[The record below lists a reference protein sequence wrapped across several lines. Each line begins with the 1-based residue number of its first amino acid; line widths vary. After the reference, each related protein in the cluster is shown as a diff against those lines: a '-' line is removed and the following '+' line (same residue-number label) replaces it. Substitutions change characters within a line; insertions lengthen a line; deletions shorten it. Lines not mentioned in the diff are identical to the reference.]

1 MQKFASVD
9 EALDFAIAKEEEAA
23 RFYNDVAAKAKP
35 WMAEIFRGFAA
46 EEAKHQAK
54 LLGVKRGQK
63 MLDAT
68 AKVQDL
74 HLTDYLVADD
84 NWDGADYQQ
93 ALILAM
99 KREKSA
105 FKLYTDL
112 AASTQVAEL
121 KELFLGL
128 AQEEAKHKVSI
139 EIEYDKVILTDN

>member
-1 MQKFASVD
+1 MQRFASVD

-23 RFYNDVAAKAKP
+23 RFYNDVASKAKP
-35 WMAEIFRGFAA
+35 WMAEIFKGFAA

-63 MLDAT
+63 MLDAAT
-68 AKVQDL
+68 KVQDL
-74 HLTDYLVADD
+74 HLSDYLVADD
-84 NWDGADYQQ
+84 KWDGADYQQ

-99 KREKSA
+99 KREKAS

-121 KELFLGL
+121 QDLFLGL

>member
-23 RFYNDVAAKAKP
+23 RFYNDVASKAKP
-35 WMAEIFRGFAA
+35 WMAEIFRDFAV

-54 LLGVKRGQK
+54 LQGVKRGQK
-63 MLDAT
+63 MLDAA

-74 HLTDYLVADD
+74 KLSDYLVADD
-84 NWDGADYQQ
+84 KWDGADYQQ

-99 KREKSA
+99 KREKAS

-112 AASTQVAEL
+112 ASSTQVAEL
-121 KELFLGL
+121 RDLFLGL